1 MREVLDVG
9 GFRVSESSRG
19 VRRGRP
25 RVLGDAVMEIL
36 EGRGFEYLR
45 LAGLEA
51 SFKGIEFLAWL
62 LNAR

>member
-1 MREVLDVG
+1 
-9 GFRVSESSRG
+9 
-19 VRRGRP
+19 
-25 RVLGDAVMEIL
+25 MEIL

-45 LAGLEA
+45 LAVLEA